1 MDIAP
6 AYLDRIVSDVKLARP
21 LKIAVDCGNG
31 VAGAFA
37 PELYTRMGCTV
48 VPLYCDVDGTF
59 PNHHPD
65 PSQPANL
72 RDLIARLGQG
82 DCDLGLAFDGD
93 GDRLGVVTREGH
105 VIYADRQLMLFAA
118 DLLERQPG
126 ATVIYDVKST
136 RNLKPWIV
144 QHGGVPLL
152 WKTGHSLIKGK
163 MKEIHAALAGE
174 MSGHTFFGERWY
186 GFDDGLYA
194 GARLLEI
201 LSRHANPSAVLDG
214 LPDALSTPELNVQCA
229 EGEAHA
235 LIDRMAATETFP
247 GSSEVIRVDGLRVEY
262 ADGFGL
268 ARASNT
274 TPVIVLRF
282 EADNAARP
290 RAHPERF
297 PRRPRPRQARRR
309 APLLTMADAI
319 TLADIEAA
327 RARIAGGIYVSP
339 CVESIPL
346 SQLTGAHVFCKLDYL
361 QRTGSFKERG
371 ARNALL
377 LLNDEQRKRGVIAA
391 SAGNHA
397 QGIAYHGSLLGIPVT
412 VVMPKFAALI
422 KVTNCRHLGA
432 NVVLHGA
439 DLGEARARAEE
450 IARGQGLTFIHP
462 FDNANVMAGQGT
474 MALEILEQTPD
485 VEAIVV
491 PVGGG
496 GLLAGIGTVF
506 KALRPQARVVGVE
519 PEHAACLTAAR
530 AAGHPV
536 PVTLSPTLA
545 DGLAVPLLGK
555 LPFAVLER
563 VVDQVVTVD
572 EAHIALAILRLIEL
586 EKSVVEGGGA
596 APLAAFLSGK
606 LDNLKGK
613 RVVLTLC
620 GGNIDLTMLGRV
632 MEVGLVADGR
642 LSRFTVSISDRP
654 GGLARLAE
662 LIASTGASIQE
673 ILHDRAFSGPD
684 LTAVRVVC
692 VVETTGHAHVREL
705 HAALAAAGMQVTDQ

>member
-1 MDIAP
+1 MP
-6 AYLDRIVSDVKLARP
+6 A
-21 LKIAVDCGNG
+21 
-31 VAGAFA
+31 
-37 PELYTRMGCTV
+37 
-48 VPLYCDVDGTF
+48 
-59 PNHHPD
+59 
-65 PSQPANL
+65 
-72 RDLIARLGQG
+72 
-82 DCDLGLAFDGD
+82 
-93 GDRLGVVTREGH
+93 
-105 VIYADRQLMLFAA
+105 QL
-118 DLLERQPG
+118 
-126 ATVIYDVKST
+126 
-136 RNLKPWIV
+136 
-144 QHGGVPLL
+144 
-152 WKTGHSLIKGK
+152 
-163 MKEIHAALAGE
+163 ALA
-174 MSGHTFFGERWY
+174 
-186 GFDDGLYA
+186 D
-194 GARLLEI
+194 
-201 LSRHANPSAVLDG
+201 V
-214 LPDALSTPELNVQCA
+214 
-229 EGEAHA
+229 
-235 LIDRMAATETFP
+235 
-247 GSSEVIRVDGLRVEY
+247 
-262 ADGFGL
+262 
-268 ARASNT
+268 
-274 TPVIVLRF
+274 
-282 EADNAARP
+282 
-290 RAHPERF
+290 
-297 PRRPRPRQARRR
+297 
-309 APLLTMADAI
+309 
-319 TLADIEAA
+319 EAA
-327 RARIAGGIYVSP
+327 RERIAGGIYVSP

-377 LLNDEQRKRGVIAA
+377 LLNDEQRRRGVIAA

-397 QGIAYHGSLLGIPVT
+397 QGVAYHGSLLGIPVT
-412 VVMPKFAALI
+412 VVMPQFAALI

-432 NVVLHGA
+432 NVILHGA
-439 DLGEARARAEE
+439 DLGEARALAEK
-450 IARGQGLTFIHP
+450 IANEKGLTFIHP
-462 FDNANVMAGQGT
+462 FDNADVMAGQGT

-485 VEAIVV
+485 VDAVVV

-506 KALRPQARVVGVE
+506 KALRPQAKVVGVE
-519 PEHAACLTAAR
+519 PDHAACLTAAR

-596 APLAAFLSGK
+596 APLAAFLAGK

-632 MEVGLVADGR
+632 IEVGLVADGR
-642 LSRFTVSISDRP
+642 VSRFTVSISDRP

-673 ILHDRAFSGPD
+673 IVHDRAFSGPD

-692 VVETTGHAHVREL
+692 VVETTGHAHVKEL
-705 HAALAAAGMQVTDQ
+705 HAALAAAGMPVDV

>member
-1 MDIAP
+1 MTD
-6 AYLDRIVSDVKLARP
+6 S
-21 LKIAVDCGNG
+21 
-31 VAGAFA
+31 
-37 PELYTRMGCTV
+37 
-48 VPLYCDVDGTF
+48 
-59 PNHHPD
+59 
-65 PSQPANL
+65 
-72 RDLIARLGQG
+72 
-82 DCDLGLAFDGD
+82 
-93 GDRLGVVTREGH
+93 
-105 VIYADRQLMLFAA
+105 
-118 DLLERQPG
+118 
-126 ATVIYDVKST
+126 
-136 RNLKPWIV
+136 
-144 QHGGVPLL
+144 
-152 WKTGHSLIKGK
+152 
-163 MKEIHAALAGE
+163 
-174 MSGHTFFGERWY
+174 
-186 GFDDGLYA
+186 
-194 GARLLEI
+194 
-201 LSRHANPSAVLDG
+201 
-214 LPDALSTPELNVQCA
+214 
-229 EGEAHA
+229 
-235 LIDRMAATETFP
+235 
-247 GSSEVIRVDGLRVEY
+247 
-262 ADGFGL
+262 
-268 ARASNT
+268 
-274 TPVIVLRF
+274 
-282 EADNAARP
+282 
-290 RAHPERF
+290 
-297 PRRPRPRQARRR
+297 
-309 APLLTMADAI
+309 I

-346 SQLTGAHVFCKLDYL
+346 SQLTGAHIFCKLDYL

-412 VVMPKFAALI
+412 VVMPKFAALV

-439 DLGEARARAEE
+439 DLGESRVLAEQ
-450 IARGQGLTFIHP
+450 IAKDKGLTFIHP
-462 FDNANVMAGQGT
+462 FDNAHVMAGQGT

-506 KALRPQARVVGVE
+506 KALRPQAHVVGVE

-606 LDNLKGK
+606 LDNLKG
-613 RVVLTLC
+613 RQVVLTLC

-705 HAALAAAGMQVTDQ
+705 HAVLAAAGMQVTAQ